1 MIRIK
6 IVFEKAPHTNAVK
19 EVPGE
24 KKEEKDEEIDAWK
37 EKYQQIG
44 KKKDAGLERC
54 VCVGIHTGKSSIRWE
69 CINNTL
75 LHDE

>member
-37 EKYQQIG
+37 EKHQQIG
-44 KKKDAGLERC
+44 KKKMQD
-54 VCVGIHTGKSSIRWE
+54 
-69 CINNTL
+69 
-75 LHDE
+75 